1 MTDPVYR
8 APLRSRR
15 NDVDHAA
22 AVERALRLGVVG
34 MGEATDERAQ
44 RRLDRFAGVPVGAF
58 VWTRHPDGATYVGRI
73 TGTLRRDDDGAAVD
87 LVNVRDCD
95 WIDQPV
101 DASLVPAAVAQTF
114 ARGGR
119 NLQQIH
125 PGDVEAQTAL
135 VWRRLSA

>member
-1 MTDPVYR
+1 MSDPVYR
-8 APLRSRR
+8 TPLRSRR
-15 NDVDHAA
+15 DDVDHAA

-34 MGEATDERAQ
+34 MGQVTDERAQ
-44 RRLDRFAGVPVGAF
+44 RRLDRFATAPLGAF
-58 VWTRHPDGATYVGRI
+58 VWTLHPDGATYLGRI
-73 TGTLRRDDDGAAVD
+73 TGPLRRDDDGAAVD

-125 PGDVEAQTAL
+125 PGDVEARTAL